1 MSKISVVVPVYNVE
15 KYLRRCLD
23 SVLSQT
29 FHDLEIIVVD
39 DGSTDQSGVICDE
52 YAKCDSRV
60 RVIHKENGGLS
71 SARNC
76 GIEKATSPYIGFI
89 DSDDYIKEDMYE
101 VLYNT
106 ITGQDSDV
114 AMCNLIHCYDGEAA
128 DTPVDE
134 EVLYLNSEEA
144 IKMVFEAKKTSV
156 TAVNKLYKKEIF
168 EEIRYP
174 IGKLSED
181 AFVIVEILMK
191 AKKIVYTS
199 AQEYYYVHRRNSI
212 TSSGFKERDLNVI
225 EAYEKNLA
233 LIRKNYPQLESLG
246 KMRLIWAHFYV
257 IDKMY
262 QSNMDL
268 KNAHFC
274 QVRKVIKNNLFFIL
288 NNKEF
293 TISRKIAICVLCINK
308 RWYSFFVKAY
318 REKNQLV
325 D

>member
-1 MSKISVVVPVYNVE
+1 MSKISVIVPVYNVE
-15 KYLRRCLD
+15 KYLRKCLD
-23 SVLSQT
+23 SILAQT
-29 FHDLEIIVVD
+29 FQDLEIIVVD
-39 DGSTDQSGVICDE
+39 DGATDQSPQICEE
-52 YAKCDSRV
+52 YAKLDSRV

-76 GIEKATSPYIGFI
+76 GIEAATSPYIGFI

-101 VLYNT
+101 VLYSV
-106 ITGQDSDV
+106 ITENDADI
-114 AMCNLIHCYDGEAA
+114 AMCNLIHCYDGIVNQTDVEQ
-128 DTPVDE
+128 
-134 EVLYLNSEEA
+134 EVLHLDSEQA

-181 AFVIVEILMK
+181 AFVIVDILMK

-212 TSSGFKERDLNVI
+212 TSSVFKERDMNVI
-225 EAYEKNLA
+225 EAYEKNLD
-233 LIRKNYPQLESLG
+233 LLQKYYPNLEQLG
-246 KMRLIWAHFYV
+246 KMRLIWANFYV

-262 QSNMDL
+262 NSEFDL
-268 KNAHFC
+268 NNELLCK
-274 QVRKVIKNNLFFIL
+274 VRKVIKKNLFFIL
-288 NNKEF
+288 KNKEF
-293 TISRKIAICVLCINK
+293 TLSRKIAICILCLNK
-308 RWYSFFVKAY
+308 RWYSFFVKTY
-318 REKNQLV
+318 RKKNQLV